1 MAEKVWLGK
10 IFLKEGHGDKIVI
23 KALTHYKKRLAT
35 ISSDPQVKEFG
46 MAMAMLVGQ
55 EGQKT
60 SAQIQPIIDRINI
73 GVLENST
80 LDQVSYDVPLI
91 IKALNCY
98 QADIQKIVKN
108 MQEKCGELFD
118 EPKNL
123 NQDLP
128 MVAQAIEKINQ
139 FE

>member
-1 MAEKVWLGK
+1 LVKE

-23 KALTHYKKRLAT
+23 KALTHYKKRLET

-46 MAMAMLVGQ
+46 GGIAMLLGQ

-60 SAQIQPIIDRINI
+60 SAQIQPIIDRINV
-73 GVLENST
+73 GVLESST
-80 LDQVSYDVPLI
+80 LEQVRYDVPII

-98 QADIQKIVKN
+98 QVDIQKIVKN
-108 MQEKCGELFD
+108 MQEKYFELFD

-128 MVAQAIEKINQ
+128 LIAQALEKINR